1 MHNSTA
7 EADGN
12 IMVPCN
18 GTSSP
23 QPETSEFSMGVLVL
37 LALLM
42 VLLALVTVLGNVL
55 VILAFI
61 MDRNLRH
68 RSNYFFLNL
77 AISDFAVGAFCI
89 PLYIPYALTGT
100 WYFGRGLCKL
110 WLAMDYLMCTA
121 SVFNI
126 VLISY
131 DRFLSVTKAVSY
143 RVQRGIMSNPVVKM
157 VAIWVFAFLLYCPA
171 ILLWERVSGYSTV
184 QEGQCHAEFF
194 DNWYFLLCASTLEFF
209 VPLLSVTY
217 FNVHIFHNIQRRQ
230 RRGSIQDSEAPRSS
244 SSSWRSCFLPRPDV
258 SSSLEVEDSVS
269 SLTRS
274 LRPSL
279 VSTCPSP
286 PPMSPTPL
294 KKDFS
299 ASFRTNAGSKLQR
312 DKKIAKSLAI
322 IVCVFAICWAP
333 YTLLMII
340 RGACQGRCIH
350 RTLYEITFWLLWLNS
365 SLNPFL
371 YPLCHMRFRMAF
383 MKILC
388 PQKFAKLRSPSI

>member
-7 EADGN
+7 GTPH
-12 IMVPCN
+12 VTGTCN
-18 GTSSP
+18 
-23 QPETSEFSMGVLVL
+23 ETLSTPPPSSEFSLGVLVL
-37 LALLM
+37 LAFLM
-42 VLLALVTVLGNVL
+42 VLLALVTILGNVL

-68 RSNYFFLNL
+68 RSNYYFLNL
-77 AISDFAVGAFCI
+77 AISDFAVGALCM
-89 PLYIPYALTGT
+89 PLYIPYSLTGK
-100 WYFGRGLCKL
+100 WHLGRDVCKL
-110 WLAMDYLMCTA
+110 WLVMDYLMCTA

-143 RVQRGIMSNPVVKM
+143 RAQQGITSSPVIKM

-171 ILLWERVSGYSTV
+171 ILFWEHVAGHSV
-184 QEGQCHAEFF
+184 VAVDQCHAEFF
-194 DNWYFLLCASTLEFF
+194 HNWYFLLCTSTLEFF
-209 VPLLSVTY
+209 VPLVSVTY

-230 RRGSIQDSEAPRSS
+230 RHGSAQDCEAPKGSS
-244 SSSWRSCFLPRPDV
+244 LSWRLCLLPRPGGSSSEAEESV
-258 SSSLEVEDSVS
+258 SSS
-269 SLTRS
+269 TR
-274 LRPSL
+274 PKKESL
-279 VSTCPSP
+279 VTENSSPSQGN
-286 PPMSPTPL
+286 SVTPEN
-294 KKDFS
+294 DFS
-299 ASFRTNAGSKLQR
+299 ASFCARARSKLQQ

-340 RGACQGRCIH
+340 RGACQGTCVH
-350 RTLYEITFWLLWLNS
+350 NSVYEISFWLLWTNS

-371 YPLCHMRFRMAF
+371 YSLCHVKFRMAF

-388 PQKFAKLRSPSI
+388 PKKFATLRLGSF